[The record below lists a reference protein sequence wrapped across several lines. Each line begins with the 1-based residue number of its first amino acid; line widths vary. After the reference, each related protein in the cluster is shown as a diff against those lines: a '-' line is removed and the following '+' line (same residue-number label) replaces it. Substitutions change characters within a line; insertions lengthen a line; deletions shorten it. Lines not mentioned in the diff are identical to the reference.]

1 MQIIYAIK
9 SYVFAEGV
17 NSLFRQEVK
26 GIQPPAFCSV
36 DCEEILHALS
46 TQTCH
51 FLVVDLDYLEGSSDL
66 LFKQL
71 RESYPSLKVI
81 VIAEN
86 LDRRILHAY
95 RNGIS
100 ASFSKNESQVNVL
113 IAILTILTNQVY
125 VPNSIIFGVI
135 SDGHIFT
142 EIETYLKLLSEKEIS
157 GLDQICL
164 GKRMKEISQC
174 LHIAPS
180 TLSTHKLRIM
190 RKLSLDN
197 RRELVNF
204 MSAYTD
210 WKKNK
215 STASL
220 L

>member
-17 NSLFRQEVK
+17 NSLFRQEVHA
-26 GIQPPAFCSV
+26 IQPPVFCAV
-36 DCEEILHALS
+36 EADEILRTLS
-46 TQTCH
+46 IQTCH
-51 FLVVDLDYLEGSSDL
+51 FLIVDLDYLEGSSGF
-66 LFKQL
+66 LFKQI
-71 RESYPSLKVI
+71 RQVFPSIKVI

-100 ASFSKNESQVNVL
+100 ASFSKNESQVNVT
-113 IAILTILTNQVY
+113 IAIRTILTNQVY

-142 EIETYLKLLSEKEIS
+142 EIETHLKLLSDKEIS
-157 GLDQICL
+157 VLDQICL
-164 GKRMKEISQC
+164 GKRMKEISQH
-174 LHIAPS
+174 LDIAPS

-197 RRELVNF
+197 RRELVSF
-204 MSAYTD
+204 MSAYMD

-215 STASL
+215 STVSN
-220 L
+220 